1 MIKQIKIELEKLK
14 RFEKVALNS
23 IAEDDLNYTELK
35 FIVEKAF
42 EAAELIVR
50 LENVLKETKENR
62 RNNDWTNILQLLG
75 NSKRRT

>member
-62 RNNDWTNILQLLG
+62 RNND
-75 NSKRRT
+75 